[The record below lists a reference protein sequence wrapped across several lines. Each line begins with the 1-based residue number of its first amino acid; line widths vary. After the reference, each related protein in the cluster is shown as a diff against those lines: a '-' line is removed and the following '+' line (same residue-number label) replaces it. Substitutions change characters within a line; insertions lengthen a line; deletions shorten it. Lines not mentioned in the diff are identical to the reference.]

1 MYILKYLPN
10 EDRVYCVDKSKNIV
24 SYKLL
29 YSVLSYKTAVMRK
42 DIATANSI
50 LKSKIPESEYDTIAR
65 FLSSQGFKKQA
76 LIVAKDADLKFELAI
91 DIGKLDEAYKIVQ
104 TFDDYTTTEVQHKW
118 KQVGPTTSFVRLV
131 AGCSTFK
138 TIQKLGTYATA

>member
-1 MYILKYLPN
+1 MYILKYIAN
-10 EDRVYCVDKSKNIV
+10 EDRVYCVDKSKNII

-76 LIVAKDADLKFELAI
+76 LVVAKDSDLKFELAI
-91 DIGKLDEAYKIVQ
+91 DIGKLEEAYKIVLAH
-104 TFDDYTTTEVQHKW
+104 DDYTTTDAQHKW
-118 KQVGPTTSFVRLV
+118 KQVCDGIIISV
-131 AGCSTFK
+131 
-138 TIQKLGTYATA
+138 